1 MIVVDPDFV
10 NADGAAASEW
20 FNKKKKTKLFAD
32 NSTSQS
38 LVGSTAFPHILSAEN
53 FLLSTFPKRRPEP
66 LMFNARIK

>member
-20 FNKKKKTKLFAD
+20 FNKKKKKKLFAD

-38 LVGSTAFPHILSAEN
+38 SGINCFPPYPFSREFSAVHIS
-53 FLLSTFPKRRPEP
+53 
-66 LMFNARIK
+66 